1 MVNMAAIQ
9 NRIDP
14 NKNPDDFV
22 RLQNTIVQ
30 SMVDQKIMLEM
41 AEIDSIVVEEKEV
54 DQALDQQIQ
63 MLVAQAGGEDL
74 AEDALGQPLSDFRR
88 EFWYD
93 MRDRLVSER
102 YQQKL
107 LDGIS
112 ITRSDVVGFFQAYKD
127 SLPIIPM
134 KAKVRHLL
142 IPVRPSPAAK
152 NATVSFLEQLKAEIE
167 EGSSFEDLARDNS
180 QIGRAH
186 V

>member
-1 MVNMAAIQ
+1 MNRFFIFLIVSFLRSQNSVQYIDGVAAVIEDHIILKSELAQMVNMAAIQ

-22 RLQNTIVQ
+22 HLQNTIVQ

-41 AEIDSIVVEEKEV
+41 AEIDSIVVEENEV
-54 DQALDQQIQ
+54 NQALDQQIQ
-63 MLVAQAGGEDL
+63 MLVAQAGGEDR

-107 LDGIS
+107 
-112 ITRSDVVGFFQAYKD
+112 
-127 SLPIIPM
+127 P
-134 KAKVRHLL
+134 
-142 IPVRPSPAAK
+142 
-152 NATVSFLEQLKAEIE
+152 
-167 EGSSFEDLARDNS
+167 
-180 QIGRAH
+180 
-186 V
+186 